1 LITGEALMGI
11 LLAIPIIL
19 LKSIDVELPYW
30 YIDDIIVNLLG
41 VFSISLPFKPPVGAV
56 LGIALLLGVVYWL
69 YRTALGRR
77 QKT

>member
-1 LITGEALMGI
+1 MTGI

-19 LKSIDVELPYW
+19 LKGIDVELPYW
-30 YIDDIIVNLLG
+30 YIDDVFVNLLSVLG
-41 VFSISLPFKPPVGAV
+41 ISLPFKPPVGAV